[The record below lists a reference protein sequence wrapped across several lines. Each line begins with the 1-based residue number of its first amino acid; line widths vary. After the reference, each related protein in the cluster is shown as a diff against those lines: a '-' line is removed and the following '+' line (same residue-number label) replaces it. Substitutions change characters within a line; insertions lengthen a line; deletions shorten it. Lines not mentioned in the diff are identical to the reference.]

1 MLGKGLARRLAAD
14 EALDLCGPGRRL
26 LGRQLVLGRAR
37 SELVEREFQLVEK
50 TLLALGAPT
59 VERPTQIADR
69 NFFATVFAGALHRF
83 HLGRTAQSAQ

>member
-26 LGRQLVLGRAR
+26 LGR
-37 SELVEREFQLVEK
+37 ELELVEK

-59 VERPTQIADR
+59 VERPTQLADR